1 MKLMY
6 NCREMVDLVSQ
17 ELDQN
22 LPLSVRMRMAMHLS
36 MCGHCRTYRDQIR
49 EVELMLEKHYAAECY
64 GGEMSLSDDA
74 KARIEAALNK
84 EGENG

>member
-64 GGEMSLSDDA
+64 SGELSLSDDA
-74 KARIEAALNK
+74 RKRIEEALQN
-84 EGENG
+84 NG